1 MSTIQP
7 YRDSMNS
14 LDCIAI
20 TIEREGFEALD
31 TRSID
36 TVLDLAATADAS
48 PVLTEVFADEAEPA
62 PVRERAFGLLAMQIT
77 AAARSTT
84 TSPVTPHRLRLRHVG
99 SVESTPCSTS
109 TARSRRSRGPVPAS
123 GEELRASWPIRVPTL
138 R

>member
-1 MSTIQP
+1 MSIIRP
-7 YRDSMNS
+7 YRDGMNP

-48 PVLTEVFADEAEPA
+48 PVLAGVFADDAEPA
-62 PVRERAFGLLAMQIT
+62 PVRERAFGLLAMQI
-77 AAARSTT
+77 AAADRSNT
-84 TSPVTPHRLRLRHVG
+84 TSAATPHRSRLRHVG

>member
-1 MSTIQP
+1 MSIIRP
-7 YRDSMNS
+7 YREGMNS

-20 TIEREGFEALD
+20 TIDREGFEALD

-48 PVLTEVFADEAEPA
+48 PVLAEVFADDTEPA

-77 AAARSTT
+77 AATRSTT
-84 TSPVTPHRLRLRHVG
+84 TASVTPHRPRLRHVG
-99 SVESTPCSTS
+99 SGESTPCSTS
-109 TARSRRSRGPVPAS
+109 SARSRRSRGSVPAS
-123 GEELRASWPIRVPTL
+123 GEELRSSWHIRVPPF

>member
-1 MSTIQP
+1 MSTIRP
-7 YRDSMNS
+7 YREGMNS

-20 TIEREGFEALD
+20 TIDREGFEALD

-48 PVLTEVFADEAEPA
+48 PVLAEVFADDAEPA

-84 TSPVTPHRLRLRHVG
+84 TASVTPHRLRLRHVG
-99 SVESTPCSTS
+99 SVESTPCKPS

-123 GEELRASWPIRVPTL
+123 GEELRASWHIRVPTL